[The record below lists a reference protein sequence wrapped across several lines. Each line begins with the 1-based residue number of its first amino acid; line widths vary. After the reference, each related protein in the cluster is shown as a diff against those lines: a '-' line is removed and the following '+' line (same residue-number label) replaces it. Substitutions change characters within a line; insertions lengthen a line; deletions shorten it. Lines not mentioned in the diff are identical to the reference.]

1 MKIINLLIHVLDI
14 RVGNLLATRRCDA
27 FGIHAG
33 KPVSIP
39 LNPPFPKGEVCV
51 LRPQTLRARVPSI
64 DVRSALDRIRCGN
77 CDIATTKRERQHRD
91 FPLWKRGIEGD
102 CRSQPFAHQLR
113 KQDSPAIMT
122 KALLTTLTIITCSLA
137 HAVPNIPPPAQSQP
151 IVITGA
157 TLHTVSGAS
166 IANGKMVLDK
176 GRIVA
181 VGAANEIADVP
192 NAKVI
197 NLAGKHVYPGFISA
211 HSALGLVEVQAV
223 RATVDTAEAGAINPN
238 SRAVVAVNA
247 DSELIPV
254 TRANGVL
261 AAHTVPQAG
270 ATGLIAG
277 TSALI
282 QLDGWNWEEMGIQR
296 EVGLFVALPSM
307 RGNAALASL
316 AANLTPQQLEEM
328 QRINTRRLRALEEA
342 FDAAAAYAKAK
353 ASGEA
358 IAIDTR
364 WEAMLPVVS
373 GKRTV
378 FVEAEE
384 LPQIRYALA
393 FAERYNLKIVITG
406 GQDAWRVAALLKER
420 NVPVII
426 GGVHRLPIRRGED
439 VDAPFKLA
447 TQLHETGVR
456 FAIARGGSSFDAAMD
471 RSLPFEAGTAVA
483 HGLPRA
489 EAIKAISL
497 YPAQILGVDDKLGSL
512 ERGKHA
518 TFFVSDGDP
527 LDIRSNVE
535 KIFVQGRELPLED
548 KQTRLQKKYEE
559 KYRQLGVKAK

>member
-1 MKIINLLIHVLDI
+1 MHGGCKVKITNLLFKRLMSSYRHSRAGGNPILLVLSNPIHTWIPACAGMTALILRYSLLGIAVLASEI
-14 RVGNLLATRRCDA
+14 
-27 FGIHAG
+27 
-33 KPVSIP
+33 
-39 LNPPFPKGEVCV
+39 
-51 LRPQTLRARVPSI
+51 
-64 DVRSALDRIRCGN
+64 
-77 CDIATTKRERQHRD
+77 
-91 FPLWKRGIEGD
+91 
-102 CRSQPFAHQLR
+102 
-113 KQDSPAIMT
+113 
-122 KALLTTLTIITCSLA
+122 A
-137 HAVPNIPPPAQSQP
+137 HAVPNIPPPPQSQP
-151 IVITGA
+151 IMITGA

-166 IANGKMVLDK
+166 IPNGRMLLDK

-181 VGAANEIADVP
+181 IGAANDVADVP

-261 AAHTVPQAG
+261 AAHSVPQAG

-282 QLDGWNWEEMGIQR
+282 QLDGWNWEDMGIQR

-316 AANLTPQQLEEM
+316 AANLTPQQMEEM
-328 QRINTRRLRALEEA
+328 QRLSTRRLRALEEA
-342 FDAAAAYAKAK
+342 FESAAAYAKAK
-353 ASGEA
+353 SSGEA
-358 IAIDTR
+358 IATDTR
-364 WEAMLPVVS
+364 WEAMLPVIN

-378 FVEAEE
+378 FFTADE
-384 LPQIRYALA
+384 LPQMRYALA
-393 FAERYNLKIVITG
+393 FAERFNLKIAIVG
-406 GQDAWRVAALLKER
+406 GQDAWRIAALLKER

-426 GGVHRLPIRRGED
+426 GGTHRLPIRRGED

-447 TQLHETGVR
+447 AQLHEAGVR

-483 HGLPRA
+483 HGLPRT

-497 YPAQILGVDDKLGSL
+497 YPAQILGVEDKLGSL

-535 KIFVQGRELPLED
+535 KIFVQGRELALED

-559 KYRQLGVKAK
+559 KYKQLGATRGAGAAAK